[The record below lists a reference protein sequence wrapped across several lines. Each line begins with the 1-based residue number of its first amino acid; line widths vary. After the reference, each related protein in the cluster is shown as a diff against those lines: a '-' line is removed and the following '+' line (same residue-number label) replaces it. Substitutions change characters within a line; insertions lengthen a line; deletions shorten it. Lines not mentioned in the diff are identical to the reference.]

1 MSELLE
7 AFRTAVRLIVT
18 LDPELAE
25 IVALSLRVS
34 LSALVIATLL
44 ALPIGAAIV
53 PGAIMLPFGRIAR
66 QVPVHCPAE

>member
-1 MSELLE
+1 LRFALAS
-7 AFRTAVRLIVT
+7 RLIW
-18 LDPELAE
+18 
-25 IVALSLRVS
+25 
-34 LSALVIATLL
+34 L